1 MLIVECITADCF
13 SHSGGLEM
21 LFANERK
28 HSLTLPATVDDGKKP
43 TISYLIE
50 YLVKNVMKD
59 QRKEL
64 FVVDN
69 NV

>member
-1 MLIVECITADCF
+1 
-13 SHSGGLEM
+13 M

-28 HSLTLPATVDDGKKP
+28 HSLTLPATVGDGKKP

-50 YLVKNVMKD
+50 YLVENVMKD